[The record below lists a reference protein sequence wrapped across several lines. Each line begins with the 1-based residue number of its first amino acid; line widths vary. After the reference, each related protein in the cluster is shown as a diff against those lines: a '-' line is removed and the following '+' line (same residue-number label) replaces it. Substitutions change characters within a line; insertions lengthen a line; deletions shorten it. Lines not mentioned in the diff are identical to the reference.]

1 MDRNCTYGPVT
12 PNGRCPSKPKECAY
26 GTRKNGMCP
35 RAPCK
40 WGELESGKCRGKPAS
55 MRCASGALRGPPDYL
70 CTSRSPEVPAN
81 LKTPRASSGY
91 SGMTTPRSSPEVPA
105 NLKTPRASS
114 GYSGMTTP
122 RSSPEVLANLKT
134 PRASSGYSGMTTPRS
149 SPEESDSASDY
160 DVPLKVLAN
169 KPKFWRTK
177 TPRASSNSASEESDS
192 DYDVPLKVLA
202 NKPKFRRTKTS
213 RAISGVGRM
222 RQVNGRIIGVR
233 KTIRTSSSSSRSARH
248 DSPAYDPDDS
258 TDTYDLDDSPVA
270 YDPDPTFDL
279 AYDPDPILPR
289 HSPKRGS
296 RSHSP
301 SGSPDDKRQGSR
313 PYSPSGSPDDKR
325 QGSRPYSPSGP
336 PLTPPDVKRQGSM
349 PYSPS
354 GPPLTPP
361 KPFFT

>member
-70 CTSRSPEVPAN
+70 CTARQTSPEVLAN
-81 LKTPRASSGY
+81 LKP
-91 SGMTTPRSSPEVPA
+91 
-105 NLKTPRASS
+105 PRASS

-134 PRASSGYSGMTTPRS
+134 PRASSGYSGMTTPR

-213 RAISGVGRM
+213 RASGVGRM

-258 TDTYDLDDSPVA
+258 TDTYDLDDPPDQTF
-270 YDPDPTFDL
+270 DPDPTFDL

-296 RSHSP
+296 R
-301 SGSPDDKRQGSR
+301 
-313 PYSPSGSPDDKR
+313 PYSPNGS
-325 QGSRPYSPSGP
+325 
-336 PLTPPDVKRQGSM
+336 PDVKRQGSM

-361 KPFFT
+361 ELFFT